1 MQHSNFRLAVRSG
14 FEAARGWRAA
24 AALSAAGLLA
34 SCGGH
39 DHGNDCF
46 DCGPTPTPTE
56 ISFGVASGDFHGAGA
71 VDLVQISTVEPEQG
85 PNASNLK
92 TYLSIAAGDYAGAT
106 FTPDGNNPL

>member
-1 MQHSNFRLAVRSG
+1 MQHSIFRLPVRSG

-24 AALSAAGLLA
+24 GALCAAGLLA
-34 SCGGH
+34 SCGGY

-46 DCGPTPTPTE
+46 GCGPTPTPTE

-85 PNASNLK
+85 PERLESQNLS
-92 TYLSIAAGDYAGAT
+92 LDRGRRLRRRDVHARWQ
-106 FTPDGNNPL
+106 